1 MTATAKLT
9 EAIRDS
15 GIRSVN
21 FFNGRLLTGDDLR
34 SEQQAGRNARMLL
47 GRAIGPGVA
56 DGLLAEA
63 KGTADQLLIHI
74 TAGVAINRLGQTL
87 TLASDK
93 DIALVEPPDTS
104 VSGTAGFRVCG
115 EASTGVYVAGKEFY
129 VLTIAPA
136 EYSEGRALVSG
147 SATATAAC
155 NTKLIVETAQF
166 RLLPLELG
174 LSSDPAYLRNLAA
187 YAMFGAASL
196 AATFANPFNTLLGAP
211 PAPLGITDCDV
222 PLALIQIDNG
232 QLVFVDA
239 WAVRRACAA
248 VGSAG
253 RWEAL
258 FGSSAERRADAMLYQ
273 FQAQLEGIPTA
284 DQAGLKATDRFRFLP
299 PVGLVPLAF
308 GQFFDGLP
316 VAGPHPIAPASVG
329 PLVQAALRAL
339 PINLDGDEAIW
350 QFAVRGG
357 VEAARTYDIFV
368 SGYAIDLLA
377 RYNQSRL
384 NAARFAAEGD
394 ALPIA

>member
-1 MTATAKLT
+1 MTETAKLT

-21 FFNGRLLTGDDLR
+21 FFNGRLLTGEDLR

-47 GRAIGPGVA
+47 GRAIGAGVA
-56 DGLLAEA
+56 DGLLATA
-63 KGTADQLLIHI
+63 KSAPNQLLIHV

-104 VSGTAGFRVCG
+104 VSGTAGFKVCG
-115 EASTGVYVAGKEFY
+115 DPGTGIYIAGKEFY

-147 SATATAAC
+147 LATATAAC

-166 RLLPLELG
+166 RLLPLELS
-174 LSSDPAYLRNLAA
+174 LDDDAAHLRNLAA
-187 YAMFGAASL
+187 YAMFGAAAL
-196 AATFANPFNTLLGAP
+196 AKTAADPFNELLAAP

-222 PLALIQIDNG
+222 PLALIQIVNG

-248 VGSAG
+248 AGSAS

-258 FGSSAERRADAMLYQ
+258 FGASAERRADAMLYQ
-273 FQAQLEGIPTA
+273 FQAQLEGILPA

-299 PVGLVPLAF
+299 PVGLVPIEF
-308 GQFFDGLP
+308 GQFFADLP
-316 VAGPHPIAPASVG
+316 IAGPLPIAPASVG

-339 PINLDGDEAIW
+339 PIDLDSDEAIW
-350 QFAVRGG
+350 QFEVRGG
-357 VEAARTYDIFV
+357 GARTCDIFV

-384 NAARFAAEGD
+384 NVARFAAEGA
-394 ALPIA
+394 ALPII